1 MREPL
6 TVAAA
11 QPRCVSHG
19 LEVNARAHAA
29 VIRAANARVVIFPEL
44 SMTGYELD
52 ADAITVD
59 D

>member
-1 MREPL
+1 
-6 TVAAA
+6 
-11 QPRCVSHG
+11 VSYG
-19 LEVNARAHAA
+19 LEANAMTHAA

-52 ADAITVD
+52 ADAISVD

>member
-1 MREPL
+1 LRVVRSRGERHDP
-6 TVAAA
+6 
-11 QPRCVSHG
+11 
-19 LEVNARAHAA
+19 AA

-52 ADAITVD
+52 ADAISVD